1 VLLQGRWALF
11 DPIDDS
17 TPTPQT
23 MTSTS
28 NAAAGVSFFQRHDFL
43 IRRLHSLS
51 GLIPVGAYMCVHLLT
66 NASLASGVDVFQN
79 AVFAIHSLPFLPV
92 IEWVFIFLPIIF
104 HAVVGVWIA
113 RSGHSNL
120 SSYRLTGN
128 RRYTWQRMSGY
139 IAFIFI
145 FMHVFHLHGWF
156 HADWWLR
163 TVAEPIGMAKF
174 DPYNAGSSLANAMK
188 SLGVVWPIFYAIGV
202 LACTFHLANGIWT
215 AGITWG
221 LWLTPKAQLRASY
234 ACLGFGVFIGLAGLS
249 ALGAANGTD
258 VVSAKAIED
267 QMYKVRVEGRMIK
280 PNEHKRTDGRRS
292 HHQEGPEPIVQ
303 QSVNEGQ

>member
-1 VLLQGRWALF
+1 
-11 DPIDDS
+11 
-17 TPTPQT
+17 

-28 NAAAGVSFFQRHDFL
+28 SAVSGGTFFQRHEFL

-104 HAVVGVWIA
+104 HAVAGVWIA

-120 SSYRLTGN
+120 SHYRLAGN
-128 RRYTWQRMSGY
+128 RRYTWQRITGY
-139 IAFIFI
+139 IAFVFI

-163 TVAEPIGMAKF
+163 SVAEPIGMAQF

-188 SLGVVWPIFYAIGV
+188 SLGIVWPIFYAVGV

-234 ACLGFGVFIGLAGLS
+234 ACLGFGVLIGLAGLT
-249 ALGAANGTD
+249 ALGAANRTD
-258 VVSAKAIED
+258 PVAAKATED
-267 QMYKVRVEGRMIK
+267 QMYNVRVEGRMIK
-280 PNEHKRTDGRRS
+280 PDEHKRTDGR
-292 HHQEGPEPIVQ
+292 HGHQQAGPEPIVQ
-303 QSVNEGQ
+303 RSVNGEQVSGEQVSGGQ